1 MILQTFANYP
11 PRKRLGLLAILLGF
25 IAIFAG
31 SPFDKVETKINSKEL
46 SMISVDDISN
56 VQVEQLADDII
67 KGKYDYRLIDLRKST
82 EFTQYNIPSSENIQ
96 VDQILKS
103 DLARND
109 NILLYSDNDFETAQA
124 WFLLKS
130 NNFKGVSILKGGLKS
145 WQENILFPTCGCDPN
160 PTIEQQHKHN
170 KLTEVSKYFGGS
182 LQSVSISE
190 SKEIM
195 NMPKLEAPSG
205 VTLKKTKGK
214 KKREGC

>member
-31 SPFDKVETKINSKEL
+31 SPFDKVETKINAKEL
-46 SMISVDDISN
+46 SMISADEISN
-56 VQVEQLADDII
+56 VKVEQLADDII
-67 KGKYDYRLIDLRKST
+67 KAKYDYRLIDLRKVE
-82 EFTQYNIPSSENIQ
+82 EFAKYNIPSSENIQ
-96 VDQILKS
+96 VDQVLKL

-130 NNFKGVSILKGGLKS
+130 NDFKGVSVLKSGLKN
-145 WQENILFPTCGCDPN
+145 WQENILFPACGCDPI
-160 PTIEQQHKHN
+160 PTKEQKHKHA
-170 KLTEVSKYFGGS
+170 KLAEVSKYFGGS
-182 LQSVSISE
+182 LQSGSISE
-190 SKEIM
+190 STKKM
-195 NMPKLEAPSG
+195 KMPVLEAPTSI
-205 VTLKKTKGK
+205 TLKKTKGK

>member
-11 PRKRLGLLAILLGF
+11 PRKRLGLLAVLLGF

-31 SPFDKVETKINSKEL
+31 SPFDRVETKINAKEM
-46 SMISVDDISN
+46 SMLSVDEITN
-56 VQVEQLADDII
+56 VNVEQLADDII
-67 KGKYDYRLIDLRKST
+67 KSKFNFRLIDLRKSD
-82 EFTQYNIPSSENIQ
+82 EYAKYNIPSSENIP
-96 VDQILKS
+96 VDRLLKS

-130 NNFKGVSILKGGLKS
+130 NNFKGVSVLKGGLKT

-160 PTIEQQHKHN
+160 PTKEQQHKHN
-170 KLTEVSKYFGGS
+170 KLAEISKYFGGS
-182 LQSVSISE
+182 MQTGSVVN
-190 SKEIM
+190 SKVDMKMPEI
-195 NMPKLEAPSG
+195 EAP
-205 VTLKKTKGK
+205 TNIKLKKAKGK

>member
-31 SPFDKVETKINSKEL
+31 SPFDKVETKINAKQMA
-46 SMISVDDISN
+46 MISVDEITN

-67 KGKYDYRLIDLRKST
+67 KGKYHYRLIDLRKSE
-82 EFTQYNIPSSENIQ
+82 EFAKYNIPSSENIQ

-103 DLARND
+103 DLARNN

-130 NNFKGVSILKGGLKS
+130 NNFKGVSVLNGGLKS
-145 WQENILFPTCGCDPN
+145 WQENILFPTCGCDPI
-160 PTIEQQHKHN
+160 PTKEQQHKHN
-170 KLTEVSKYFGGS
+170 KLAEVSKHFGGS
-182 LQSVSISE
+182 MQSGSVAD
-190 SKEIM
+190 SKVKM
-195 NMPKLEAPSG
+195 AMPELDAPAG
-205 VTLKKTKGK
+205 ITLKKAKGK
-214 KKREGC
+214 RKREGC